1 MQRRFPQCASYS
13 RAVVLIAAALPAG
26 ALHAQTVLSTSYVTP
41 AARTEQAALCP
52 AGIGFPAQWTWDPA
66 QTLAKPRAATTA
78 DNLTPRI
85 EQYRAGRLIAV
96 WPSLGSNPA
105 TCDFGNPD
113 ATHPVN
119 LTAAAASGCG
129 PFGNYSHVDLWNIM
143 EDGDQFLVAPAVYT
157 GPTNNIVLSD
167 KPRYWTG
174 PMNKPTNIVIRGV
187 TKNGVRP
194 LIYRNDGGQG
204 DYATAQGAV
213 YFASATNVTMQNID
227 IAAGPNGSVGKAG
240 IYINTAANLTLQDMR
255 IHEFAWQANGAD
267 GQNGVFSTEN
277 VTGFITLS
285 QIEAFN
291 NGGPNG
297 PTHNFYMNKSATDS
311 NFIVRLLNSW
321 THDAVYG
328 HTFKSR
334 AQRNLVVGNYFQG
347 GLPNVAHGQTQAE
360 NYLLDMPNGG
370 RASVIDNIFVKNA
383 SGPNSNA
390 MSVTFAMEGII
401 DTRPQALVIRNNTF
415 VALARDYDGFH
426 QIYPLSFFY
435 PNIVPGT
442 GQWPA
447 SIAYS
452 IRNNAFIGYCPTST
466 MYLSSGNYR
475 GDLAL
480 SAAFGEINL
489 DYALKQK
496 FVPANDTAIVNWG
509 AYKHVAQPGAKRAA
523 ATIGARD

>member
-1 MQRRFPQCASYS
+1 MQHRFPQCTWYS

-26 ALHAQTVLSTSYVTP
+26 ALQAQTELSTSYVTP
-41 AARTEQAALCP
+41 AARAEQAALCP
-52 AGIGFPAQWTWDPA
+52 AGTGFPAQWTWDPA
-66 QTLAKPRAATTA
+66 QTTAKPRAATPA

-85 EQYRAGRLIAV
+85 EQYRAGRLIAA

-113 ATHPVN
+113 AMHPVN

-297 PTHNFYMNKSATDS
+297 PTPNGQGQGTKKAPPGLPKWSIA
-311 NFIVRLLNSW
+311 LL
-321 THDAVYG
+321 V
-328 HTFKSR
+328 
-334 AQRNLVVGNYFQG
+334 LVVVGALVATKFWPAPASERLKLSEFLTQVDNGTVKQITIDNSSRVVTGMFKDVNGAAG
-347 GLPNVAHGQTQAE
+347 GDFSTTSDTQI
-360 NYLLDMPNGG
+360 ND
-370 RASVIDNIFVKNA
+370 SVIARFDKA
-383 SGPNSNA
+383 
-390 MSVTFAMEGII
+390 GII
-401 DTRPQALVIRNNTF
+401 YDFKAPDNNWWAGLLTLLLPFALIIGFLIWMQRRACSTYKPRCLRAPVRN
-415 VALARDYDGFH
+415 
-426 QIYPLSFFY
+426 
-435 PNIVPGT
+435 
-442 GQWPA
+442 
-447 SIAYS
+447 
-452 IRNNAFIGYCPTST
+452 
-466 MYLSSGNYR
+466 
-475 GDLAL
+475 
-480 SAAFGEINL
+480 
-489 DYALKQK
+489 
-496 FVPANDTAIVNWG
+496 
-509 AYKHVAQPGAKRAA
+509 
-523 ATIGARD
+523 